1 MSMTPVG
8 PPCQPHSYRHR
19 CPDKKRLLEQHY
31 ALEHGLS
38 VDLSPVYRQR
48 GVAESVTMYAGPY
61 SHLNTARTH
70 GVNVQNR
77 AMNPQA
83 SPTPNMRKL
92 VDGFPPRRQAR
103 GISASDRARRGRPS
117 PASHARGRCF
127 EPCRTHQEPRS
138 RCPRPPPSSA
148 VRCSG
153 SLCWAASGRSATA
166 PPSATPRPTECRV
179 ARHAWRR
186 CGARSAPPGADRG
199 AAPRRRARCF
209 APPTPGPRRRRPRPS
224 GAAMAVVAALRLWTA
239 RGAVVSGPAS
249 CARCARSHGSRSG
262 AARGG

>member
-92 VDGFPPRRQAR
+92 VHGF
-103 GISASDRARRGRPS
+103 PS
-117 PASHARGRCF
+117 PAGAWNLR
-127 EPCRTHQEPRS
+127 QRS
-138 RCPRPPPSSA
+138 GPEGPSFS
-148 VRCSG
+148 RLTRER
-153 SLCWAASGRSATA
+153 SLL
-166 PPSATPRPTECRV
+166 
-179 ARHAWRR
+179 
-186 CGARSAPPGADRG
+186 
-199 AAPRRRARCF
+199 RAM
-209 APPTPGPRRRRPRPS
+209 PHPS
-224 GAAMAVVAALRLWTA
+224 GAASALSETATELGGALLGIAVLGGLGPIGYRATLGDAATDGVPGRPTRLAALWSSLGTSRGRPRRGSSTA
-239 RGAVVSGPAS
+239 RAMLCSTD
-249 CARCARSHGSRSG
+249 SG
-262 AARGG
+262 AAAPASAAIGRRDGGRCRAALVDRARSRGQRPSVLCEIRSQPWIV

>member
-8 PPCQPHSYRHR
+8 PPCQPHSYRRR

-48 GVAESVTMYAGPY
+48 GVAESVAMYAGPY
-61 SHLNTARTH
+61 SHLNTPHVRT
-70 GVNVQNR
+70 VSTYKIVP
-77 AMNPQA
+77 MNPQLLPRQICGNWCMD
-83 SPTPNMRKL
+83 S
-92 VDGFPPRRQAR
+92 PRRQAR
-103 GISASDRARRGRPS
+103 GISARGRARRGRPS

-127 EPCRTHQEPRS
+127 EPCRTHQEPRP

-239 RGAVVSGPAS
+239 RGAVVSGRAS
-249 CARCARSHGSRSG
+249 CARSARSRGSCSG
-262 AARGG
+262 AGPCG

>member
-1 MSMTPVG
+1 MTPVG

-19 CPDKKRLLEQHY
+19 CPDKKSLLEQHY

-48 GVAESVTMYAGPY
+48 GVAESVAMYAGPY
-61 SHLNTARTH
+61 SHLNTPHVRT
-70 GVNVQNR
+70 VSTYKIVP
-77 AMNPQA
+77 MNPQLLPRQICGNWCMD
-83 SPTPNMRKL
+83 S
-92 VDGFPPRRQAR
+92 PRRQAR
-103 GISASDRARRGRPS
+103 GISARGRARRGRPS

-127 EPCRTHQEPRS
+127 EPCRTHQEPRP

-199 AAPRRRARCF
+199 AAPSTARAMLCS
-209 APPTPGPRRRRPRPS
+209 TYS
-224 GAAMAVVAALRLWTA
+224 GAAAPASAAIGRRDGGRCRAALVDR
-239 RGAVVSGPAS
+239 
-249 CARCARSHGSRSG
+249 ARSRGQRPSVLCEIRSQPWIV
-262 AARGG
+262 